1 MISSAVRLMHPPP
14 SRNQI
19 PTLNLPR
26 LENLPPSKRLA
37 RVNFNLSTGNRLI
50 FPLLFSSQRCRVAVF
65 PGFHNALESLKKS
78 PTPNRSASFL
88 SFFSPLSFFIPSRV
102 KGDEKSRVEST
113 RRACY
118 RSNARNKRGV
128 SMRNGNCRKS

>member
-1 MISSAVRLMHPPP
+1 MIVKREGELGLSHYRVIRDVISSAVRLMHPPP

-19 PTLNLPR
+19 PTLNL
-26 LENLPPSKRLA
+26 ENLPPSKRLA
-37 RVNFNLSTGNRLI
+37 RLNFNLSTGNRLI

-88 SFFSPLSFFIPSRV
+88 SFFPPPLLFYP
-102 KGDEKSRVEST
+102 ESSE
-113 RRACY
+113 RR
-118 RSNARNKRGV
+118 
-128 SMRNGNCRKS
+128 RKE